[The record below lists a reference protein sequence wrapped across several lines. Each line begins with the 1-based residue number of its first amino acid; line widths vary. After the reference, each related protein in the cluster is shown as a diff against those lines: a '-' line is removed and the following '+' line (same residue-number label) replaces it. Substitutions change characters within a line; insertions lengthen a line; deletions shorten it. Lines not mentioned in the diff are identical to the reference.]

1 LIADAAQRSSGTEWN
16 GLCSVKGG
24 LSGSVLLSA
33 DEVGTMTIQR
43 AYQQRQPTNWR
54 WPALHGRGVDN
65 LLHGSMTH
73 D

>member
-1 LIADAAQRSSGTEWN
+1 
-16 GLCSVKGG
+16 
-24 LSGSVLLSA
+24 
-33 DEVGTMTIQR
+33 MTIQR